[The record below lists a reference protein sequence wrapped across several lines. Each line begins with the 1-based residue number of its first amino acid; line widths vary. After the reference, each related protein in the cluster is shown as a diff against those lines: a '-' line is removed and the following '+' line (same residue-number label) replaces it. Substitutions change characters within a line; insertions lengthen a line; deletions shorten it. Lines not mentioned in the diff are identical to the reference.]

1 MTYQPTTGE
10 QKAIAILKDELSEWQ
25 SDQAYVTDEFFYDGQ
40 RAVKRARRNYFGVF
54 EEERDP
60 QTGRKKIFIPFTEWT
75 VETVLKNIDIDTK
88 DIEVKAKK
96 PDSYKVAQIF
106 RYVLRYYL
114 NKIHFGKKLNDLLRS
129 IVIDGTAFLKVWKE
143 SGEMK
148 LRVVDRLNMTVDP
161 TAPNLDETPVIER
174 NLLTLP
180 EFKAYDWNNK
190 EEVKGSKSLDRT
202 GLDMQG
208 GQNTQIPYV
217 EVYERYGYFPK
228 FVFTENEKD
237 EDYVYGKVC
246 YSSNG
251 NSYIVHKMEETK
263 GHPYQEFKFR
273 DLVNRFDGRGV
284 PEVLF
289 QIQTYLNEIINIR
302 LNTAR
307 IAQAG
312 LWEVRGNITPQQLKR
327 LFSTGAIKTSQE
339 GDITRLDTGTVDPS
353 SYKDEEQAYL
363 WGQRVTQTQITD
375 EQAAQQPATNALI
388 QERGT
393 SKGYNL
399 IMEGIFLNL
408 KKVLEEKLI
417 PIIRDTIKN
426 GEIVRITGS
435 VDALRELDR
444 ELAKAVIY
452 EKKEKEFADFLART
466 PLTSIDDANAA
477 IQKFEQE
484 QEMEIEKLA
493 TEMAQYGEDRFPELR
508 KDLFNTE
515 FDIDIEIGDEQINK
529 GVMVNQLIQAMNI
542 LGGLGMPVDGV
553 AREIFDTLGLDAEKM
568 VQKMQPQT
576 QQGKSPSESLNY
588 KDAPPDIQR
597 QIEAQAGLQPSQN
610 PVMPGTTG
618 QPMQATQQNPQ
629 PATQGMPTE
638 ANLSPTPVR

>member
-1 MTYQPTTGE
+1 MNYQPSLGE
-10 QKAIAILKDELSEWQ
+10 KKAIAILKDELSEWQ
-25 SDQAYVTDEFFYDGQ
+25 SDHAFVTDEFFYDGQ
-40 RAVKRARRNYFGVF
+40 LAVKRARRNYFGVF

-60 QTGRKKIFIPFTEWT
+60 QTGRKKVFIPFTEWT

-88 DIEVKAKK
+88 DVEVKAKH

-114 NKIHFGKKLNDLLRS
+114 NKIHFGKKLNDLLRNT
-129 IVIDGTAFLKVWKE
+129 VIDGTAFLKVWKE
-143 SGEMK
+143 KGDIK

-161 TAPNLDETPVIER
+161 TAPNLDETPAIER

-180 EFKAYDWNNK
+180 EFQEYDWNNK
-190 EEVKGSKSLDRT
+190 EDVKGSKSLDRT
-202 GLDMQG
+202 GLDLQD
-208 GQNTQIPYV
+208 GQNTQVPYV

-237 EDYVYGKVC
+237 EEYVYGKVC

-251 NSYIVHKMEETK
+251 TSYIVHKTEETK

-284 PEVLF
+284 PEMLF

-307 IAQAG
+307 VAQSG

-339 GDITRLDTGTVDPS
+339 GDINRIDTGTVDPS

-363 WGQRVTQTQITD
+363 WGQRVTQTQAED
-375 EQAAQQPATNALI
+375 EIAAQQPATNALI
-388 QERGT
+388 QERGS

-408 KKVLEEKLI
+408 KKVLEEKVV
-417 PIIRDTIKN
+417 PIICQIIKDKD
-426 GEIVRITGS
+426 IIRITG
-435 VDALRELDR
+435 DTRALQELDEHLAQNLAYQKINEMKQDPMGKMQLEQGIM
-444 ELAKAVIY
+444 ELVQQGIPLQEAENQLIDQTTQGIQ
-452 EKKEKEFADFLART
+452 EDLKK
-466 PLTSIDDANAA
+466 N
-477 IQKFEQE
+477 
-484 QEMEIEKLA
+484 
-493 TEMAQYGEDRFPELR
+493 GEDRFPQMN
-508 KDLFNTE
+508 KKLFDTE

-529 GVMVNQLIQAMNI
+529 GVMVQQLIQAMGI
-542 LGGLGMPVDGV
+542 LGNLGMPVDGV
-553 AREIFDTLGLDAEKM
+553 AREIFDTLGLDADRLVAKM
-568 VQKMQPQT
+568 SQPQMMPAIPG
-576 QQGKSPSESLNY
+576 QGVPQK
-588 KDAPPDIQR
+588 Q
-597 QIEAQAGLQPSQN
+597 
-610 PVMPGTTG
+610 G
-618 QPMQATQQNPQ
+618 QPV
-629 PATQGMPTE
+629 E
-638 ANLSPTPVR
+638 ANMNPTPVK